1 MDQIGALVSSVGFP
15 IAALIGL
22 AISAWRIAGFAAPR
36 VDNWFTR
43 HFMLIDQL
51 TDKLV
56 KIDTLPKVVESHG
69 CRLPT
74 AGIDDLVCFAEENRE
89 KINHLEK
96 LGEEKRE
103 LLDQLDERIKQIE
116 LMVGKRIQRQ

>member
-15 IAALIGL
+15 IAALVGL
-22 AISAWRIAGFAAPR
+22 ALAAWKAASFAAPR
-36 VDNWFTR
+36 IDSWFVR
-43 HFMLIDQL
+43 HFALIDHL

-56 KIDTLPKVVESHG
+56 KIDTLPTVVESHG

-74 AGIDDLVCFAEENRE
+74 AGINDLVCFAEENRQ

-96 LGEEKRE
+96 LSEEKRE

-116 LMVGKRIQRQ
+116 MMVGKRTQR